1 MRNVKKQTYQV
12 LNLSLPKPSWEN
24 ALQML
29 RFSSDVKLHGTNFFF
44 GELVQAYLTQ
54 STQCIKNLLDIYV
67 HGKQCCKAVF
77 DGKRAK
83 RGR

>member
-44 GELVQAYLTQ
+44 WRARSG
-54 STQCIKNLLDIYV
+54 LLNSE
-67 HGKQCCKAVF
+67 HSMH
-77 DGKRAK
+77 
-83 RGR
+83 